1 MEREWNMTWKLR
13 CYTECIGFRDITP
26 NNGECCM
33 ETGGGG
39 KSTAG
44 FVAAEVLSTP

>member
-1 MEREWNMTWKLR
+1 METRY
-13 CYTECIGFRDITP
+13 YTECIGFRDITP

-33 ETGGGG
+33 ETGGGQ
-39 KSTAG
+39 STAG